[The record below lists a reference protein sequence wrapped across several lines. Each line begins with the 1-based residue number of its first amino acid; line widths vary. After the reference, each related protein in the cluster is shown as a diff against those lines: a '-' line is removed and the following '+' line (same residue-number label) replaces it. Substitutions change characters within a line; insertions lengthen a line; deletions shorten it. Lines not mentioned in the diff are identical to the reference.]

1 MYYHWRGSW
10 HKTDSDKSQKTLPH
24 LADHITRKNIC
35 KIASGLLIVLHNLRD
50 TITKGD
56 LIKHFGEDNLTI
68 NFYSISCFF
77 FFQDSENKLDPLF
90 KMLDIFL
97 HIYKIISICNFC
109 PSVYVRPFHQHE
121 DLHMIRTFT
130 G

>member
-1 MYYHWRGSW
+1 M
-10 HKTDSDKSQKTLPH
+10 KTYQSRSCWYFRSQKYAQLPPAAPIKACITTEEEADIRQTQAKAKKTLPH
-24 LADHITRKNIC
+24 LADHITRKNIR

-77 FFQDSENKLDPLF
+77 FF
-90 KMLDIFL
+90 
-97 HIYKIISICNFC
+97 
-109 PSVYVRPFHQHE
+109 
-121 DLHMIRTFT
+121 
-130 G
+130 